1 MAKRLQH
8 RGGTTS
14 QHSSFT
20 GAVREVTVD
29 TDKNT
34 LVVHDGATAG
44 GHPLAT
50 ATNFKSTGI
59 DDNATSTAI
68 SIDSS
73 QNVSFNDDTG
83 NTEKLVWNA
92 TDESLIL
99 KYHPT
104 YGDYY
109 IAYKV
114 PQVVA
119 GGVTSDV
126 VLLIGEKDVNQIR
139 IQGRFYTPLPPNIN
153 DNRNAFIVDI
163 IYQQWNGQL
172 PRFSYDAIHTGSRA
186 NTVDNMELGEAV
198 YNGTTY
204 YAIKIQANYASLSGV
219 PIYFTGGI
227 TNTTDLG
234 WLPEG
239 NLTSF
244 TAVTPSSQD
253 SSDKRISAENIRFK
267 NEKNEDKML
276 ITSDGNISFYED
288 TGTTATMV
296 WNATT
301 ERLGIGT
308 GNPQNKLDISA
319 ITWNDGITIKNTGD
333 FNVGIFGDANR
344 TSAGGGL
351 LNLAAKWNAKE
362 VAGILFQAGS
372 DTTNKDDGD
381 ILFRTSSANNISEK
395 MRINSSGQTLIGTT
409 VAPAN
414 ANTKLMVHTPI
425 SSSSL
430 NVIEMSHNTNGA
442 NKAGAALG
450 LSIGNGG
457 EATNAASLLFKTASG
472 GSLGERMRIDP
483 NGNIG
488 IGTTNSTAAK
498 VFINHEGDVDDN
510 GLYVYS
516 NIGQTVP
523 LVKVIQDGA
532 GSTAPAVY
540 IRNDDADGIALHLYK
555 GSSVVTPH
563 TEANSLFIED
573 SNHAGITIGSGTS
586 KRSSLYF
593 ANTTDNDIAKIV
605 VAHDEGSMKFTN
617 NTAERMR
624 IDASGNVGIGTS
636 SPTSL
641 FHIESSTADP
651 TLQITNKSVAAI
663 DTGPDIEFWN
673 NPFTATTVNS
683 YESGAIRVRKENGSN
698 NNHDHYMSFWTRQNS
713 PEGINERM
721 RISAAGGT
729 TFNAANGGGVA
740 IHLKH
745 NEGTQP
751 YGMLINFTAASPDNN
766 TNYYLK
772 GVDSTTDRFLIWSDG
787 DLDNHD
793 NSYGAISDERIKQ
806 DIVDSNSQWNDI
818 KAVRVRNFKKKDDV
832 RQYGENAKTQIG
844 VVAQE
849 LETVSPSLIKHKEPS
864 KSDIL
869 ADSSFGTLYEEG
881 DEIPEG
887 KEIGDVKEVHDQVKK
902 VSYSVLYMKSIKALQ
917 EAMERIETLEAK
929 VTALENN

>member
-253 SSDKRISAENIRFK
+253 SSDKRISAKNIRFK

-276 ITSDGNISFYED
+276 ITSGGDISFYED
-288 TGTTATMV
+288 TG
-296 WNATT
+296 
-301 ERLGIGT
+301 
-308 GNPQNKLDISA
+308 
-319 ITWNDGITIKNTGD
+319 IT
-333 FNVGIFGDANR
+333 
-344 TSAGGGL
+344 
-351 LNLAAKWNAKE
+351 
-362 VAGILFQAGS
+362 
-372 DTTNKDDGD
+372 
-381 ILFRTSSANNISEK
+381 
-395 MRINSSGQTLIGTT
+395 
-409 VAPAN
+409 P
-414 ANTKLMVHTPI
+414 
-425 SSSSL
+425 
-430 NVIEMSHNTNGA
+430 
-442 NKAGAALG
+442 
-450 LSIGNGG
+450 
-457 EATNAASLLFKTASG
+457 
-472 GSLGERMRIDP
+472 
-483 NGNIG
+483 
-488 IGTTNSTAAK
+488 
-498 VFINHEGDVDDN
+498 
-510 GLYVYS
+510 
-516 NIGQTVP
+516 
-523 LVKVIQDGA
+523 
-532 GSTAPAVY
+532 
-540 IRNDDADGIALHLYK
+540 
-555 GSSVVTPH
+555 
-563 TEANSLFIED
+563 
-573 SNHAGITIGSGTS
+573 
-586 KRSSLYF
+586 
-593 ANTTDNDIAKIV
+593 
-605 VAHDEGSMKFTN
+605 KFFW
-617 NTAERMR
+617 
-624 IDASGNVGIGTS
+624 DASAEALGIGTS
-636 SPTSL
+636 SPVRDLVIKNSAGDAGFRMETASYTNDVLTLRNSNGRLDFGALAMTILTNGNVGIGITTPASKLEIYSTATFNARTSGINIHRPGSYGQYASIA
-641 FHIESSTADP
+641 FNSASTFFSSTYNGAGAGSYGDFKW
-651 TLQITNKSVAAI
+651 QAY
-663 DTGPDIEFWN
+663 DTTSTP
-673 NPFTATTVNS
+673 V
-683 YESGAIRVRKENGSN
+683 
-698 NNHDHYMSFWTRQNS
+698 
-713 PEGINERM
+713 ERM
-721 RISAAGGT
+721 RIDSSGNLLVGKTGTSNVNNGFALVPNGASNIVRDGGLCMQ
-729 TFNAANGGGVA
+729 FNR
-740 IHLKH
+740 K
-745 NEGTQP
+745 T
-751 YGMLINFTAASPDNN
+751 
-766 TNYYLK
+766 
-772 GVDSTTDRFLIWSDG
+772 SDG
-787 DLDNHD
+787 DILQFLKDATTVGSISVTASATSYNTTSDKRLKDNIQTITD
-793 NSYGAISDERIKQ
+793 GTEKVMAMN
-806 DIVDSNSQWNDI
+806 
-818 KAVRVRNFKKKDDV
+818 AVTHTWKNKPDTKPVHGF
-832 RQYGENAKTQIG
+832 I
-844 VVAQE
+844 AQE
-849 LETVSPSLIKHKEPS
+849 MQQI
-864 KSDIL
+864 
-869 ADSSFGTLYEEG
+869 
-881 DEIPEG
+881 IPEAVTG
-887 KEIGDVKEVHDQVKK
+887 NPDSEEMMSMDYGRITPLLVASLQDAHKKIKE
-902 VSYSVLYMKSIKALQ
+902 
-917 EAMERIETLEAK
+917 
-929 VTALENN
+929 LENKINNMENK

>member
-227 TNTTDLG
+227 TNTTYLG

-319 ITWNDGITIKNTGD
+319 ITWNDGLTIKNTGD

-351 LNLAAKWNAKE
+351 LNLASKWNGKE

-372 DTTNKDDGD
+372 DTTNKDDGV
-381 ILFRTSSANNISEK
+381 LVFRTSSANNISE
-395 MRINSSGQTLIGTT
+395 
-409 VAPAN
+409 
-414 ANTKLMVHTPI
+414 
-425 SSSSL
+425 
-430 NVIEMSHNTNGA
+430 
-442 NKAGAALG
+442 
-450 LSIGNGG
+450 
-457 EATNAASLLFKTASG
+457 
-472 GSLGERMRIDP
+472 RMRID
-483 NGNIG
+483 
-488 IGTTNSTAAK
+488 S
-498 VFINHEGDVDDN
+498 
-510 GLYVYS
+510 
-516 NIGQTVP
+516 
-523 LVKVIQDGA
+523 
-532 GSTAPAVY
+532 
-540 IRNDDADGIALHLYK
+540 
-555 GSSVVTPH
+555 
-563 TEANSLFIED
+563 
-573 SNHAGITIGSGTS
+573 
-586 KRSSLYF
+586 
-593 ANTTDNDIAKIV
+593 
-605 VAHDEGSMKFTN
+605 
-617 NTAERMR
+617 
-624 IDASGNVGIGTS
+624 SGNVGIG
-636 SPTSL
+636 
-641 FHIESSTADP
+641 ETAP
-651 TLQITNKSVAAI
+651 L
-663 DTGPDIEFWN
+663 
-673 NPFTATTVNS
+673 
-683 YESGAIRVRKENGSN
+683 
-698 NNHDHYMSFWTRQNS
+698 
-713 PEGINERM
+713 
-721 RISAAGGT
+721 
-729 TFNAANGGGVA
+729 
-740 IHLKH
+740 
-745 NEGTQP
+745 
-751 YGMLINFTAASPDNN
+751 
-766 TNYYLK
+766 
-772 GVDSTTDRFLIWSDG
+772 
-787 DLDNHD
+787 
-793 NSYGAISDERIKQ
+793 
-806 DIVDSNSQWNDI
+806 
-818 KAVRVRNFKKKDDV
+818 
-832 RQYGENAKTQIG
+832 AKLHVKT
-844 VVAQE
+844 
-849 LETVSPSLIKHKEPS
+849 
-864 KSDIL
+864 
-869 ADSSFGTLYEEG
+869 ADSSVTPNASADQLFVEDNGHSGITIGSSTSTGGNIFFGDSADNSIGRINYDHSADRMNFTNNGRTSFYMQNHLNISLNTSGYTIIDTIPFGAYLVVIGEANNNTSREVWLLLRIGAAYSSAATRLLQRTATSG
-881 DEIPEG
+881 DNRTFDVRGTTAG
-887 KEIGDVKEVHDQVKK
+887 K
-902 VSYSVLYMKSIKALQ
+902 
-917 EAMERIETLEAK
+917 LEAK
-929 VTALENN
+929 LLTGSAMTNCEVTLFKFGM

>member
-288 TGTTATMV
+288 TG
-296 WNATT
+296 
-301 ERLGIGT
+301 
-308 GNPQNKLDISA
+308 
-319 ITWNDGITIKNTGD
+319 IT
-333 FNVGIFGDANR
+333 
-344 TSAGGGL
+344 
-351 LNLAAKWNAKE
+351 
-362 VAGILFQAGS
+362 
-372 DTTNKDDGD
+372 
-381 ILFRTSSANNISEK
+381 
-395 MRINSSGQTLIGTT
+395 
-409 VAPAN
+409 P
-414 ANTKLMVHTPI
+414 
-425 SSSSL
+425 
-430 NVIEMSHNTNGA
+430 
-442 NKAGAALG
+442 
-450 LSIGNGG
+450 
-457 EATNAASLLFKTASG
+457 
-472 GSLGERMRIDP
+472 
-483 NGNIG
+483 
-488 IGTTNSTAAK
+488 
-498 VFINHEGDVDDN
+498 
-510 GLYVYS
+510 
-516 NIGQTVP
+516 
-523 LVKVIQDGA
+523 
-532 GSTAPAVY
+532 
-540 IRNDDADGIALHLYK
+540 
-555 GSSVVTPH
+555 
-563 TEANSLFIED
+563 
-573 SNHAGITIGSGTS
+573 
-586 KRSSLYF
+586 
-593 ANTTDNDIAKIV
+593 
-605 VAHDEGSMKFTN
+605 KFFW
-617 NTAERMR
+617 
-624 IDASGNVGIGTS
+624 DASAEALGIGTS
-636 SPTSL
+636 SPVRDLVIKNSAGDAGFRMETASYTNDVLTLRNSNGRLDFGALAMTILTNGNVGIGITTPASKLEIYSTATFNARTSGINIHRPGSYGQYASIS
-641 FHIESSTADP
+641 FNSASTYFSSTYNGAGAGSYGDFKW
-651 TLQITNKSVAAI
+651 QAY
-663 DTGPDIEFWN
+663 DTTSTP
-673 NPFTATTVNS
+673 V
-683 YESGAIRVRKENGSN
+683 
-698 NNHDHYMSFWTRQNS
+698 
-713 PEGINERM
+713 ERM
-721 RISAAGGT
+721 RIDSSGNLLVGKTGTSNVNNGFALVPNGASNIVRDGGLCMQ
-729 TFNAANGGGVA
+729 FNR
-740 IHLKH
+740 K
-745 NEGTQP
+745 T
-751 YGMLINFTAASPDNN
+751 
-766 TNYYLK
+766 
-772 GVDSTTDRFLIWSDG
+772 SDG
-787 DLDNHD
+787 DILQFLKDATTVGSISVTASATSYNTTSDKRLKDNIQTITD
-793 NSYGAISDERIKQ
+793 GTEKVMAMN
-806 DIVDSNSQWNDI
+806 
-818 KAVRVRNFKKKDDV
+818 AVTHTWKNKPDTKPVHGF
-832 RQYGENAKTQIG
+832 I
-844 VVAQE
+844 AQE
-849 LETVSPSLIKHKEPS
+849 MQQI
-864 KSDIL
+864 
-869 ADSSFGTLYEEG
+869 
-881 DEIPEG
+881 IPEAVTG
-887 KEIGDVKEVHDQVKK
+887 NPDSEEMMSMDYGRITPLLVASLQDAHKKIKE
-902 VSYSVLYMKSIKALQ
+902 
-917 EAMERIETLEAK
+917 
-929 VTALENN
+929 LENKINNMENK

>member
-319 ITWNDGITIKNTGD
+319 ITWNDGLTIKNTGD

-351 LNLAAKWNAKE
+351 LNLASKWNGKE

-372 DTTNKDDGD
+372 DTTNKDDGV
-381 ILFRTSSANNISEK
+381 LVFRTSSANNISE
-395 MRINSSGQTLIGTT
+395 
-409 VAPAN
+409 
-414 ANTKLMVHTPI
+414 
-425 SSSSL
+425 
-430 NVIEMSHNTNGA
+430 
-442 NKAGAALG
+442 
-450 LSIGNGG
+450 
-457 EATNAASLLFKTASG
+457 
-472 GSLGERMRIDP
+472 RMRID
-483 NGNIG
+483 
-488 IGTTNSTAAK
+488 S
-498 VFINHEGDVDDN
+498 
-510 GLYVYS
+510 
-516 NIGQTVP
+516 
-523 LVKVIQDGA
+523 
-532 GSTAPAVY
+532 
-540 IRNDDADGIALHLYK
+540 
-555 GSSVVTPH
+555 
-563 TEANSLFIED
+563 
-573 SNHAGITIGSGTS
+573 
-586 KRSSLYF
+586 
-593 ANTTDNDIAKIV
+593 
-605 VAHDEGSMKFTN
+605 
-617 NTAERMR
+617 
-624 IDASGNVGIGTS
+624 SGNVGIG
-636 SPTSL
+636 
-641 FHIESSTADP
+641 ETAP
-651 TLQITNKSVAAI
+651 L
-663 DTGPDIEFWN
+663 
-673 NPFTATTVNS
+673 
-683 YESGAIRVRKENGSN
+683 
-698 NNHDHYMSFWTRQNS
+698 
-713 PEGINERM
+713 
-721 RISAAGGT
+721 
-729 TFNAANGGGVA
+729 
-740 IHLKH
+740 
-745 NEGTQP
+745 
-751 YGMLINFTAASPDNN
+751 
-766 TNYYLK
+766 
-772 GVDSTTDRFLIWSDG
+772 
-787 DLDNHD
+787 
-793 NSYGAISDERIKQ
+793 
-806 DIVDSNSQWNDI
+806 
-818 KAVRVRNFKKKDDV
+818 
-832 RQYGENAKTQIG
+832 AKLHVKT
-844 VVAQE
+844 
-849 LETVSPSLIKHKEPS
+849 
-864 KSDIL
+864 
-869 ADSSFGTLYEEG
+869 ADSSVTPNASADQLFVEDNGHSGITIGSSTSTGGNIFFGDSADNSIGRINYDHSADRMNFTNNGRTSFYMQNHLNISLNTSGYTIIDTIPFGAYLVVIGEANNNTSREVWLLLRIGAAYSSAATRLLQRTATSGDNRTFDVRGTTAGKLEEKLLTGSAMTNCEVTLFKFG
-881 DEIPEG
+881 
-887 KEIGDVKEVHDQVKK
+887 
-902 VSYSVLYMKSIKALQ
+902 M
-917 EAMERIETLEAK
+917 
-929 VTALENN
+929 

>member
-319 ITWNDGITIKNTGD
+319 ITWNDGLTIKNTGD

-351 LNLAAKWNAKE
+351 LNLASKWNGKE

-372 DTTNKDDGD
+372 DTTNKDDGV
-381 ILFRTSSANNISEK
+381 LVFRTSSANNISE
-395 MRINSSGQTLIGTT
+395 
-409 VAPAN
+409 
-414 ANTKLMVHTPI
+414 
-425 SSSSL
+425 
-430 NVIEMSHNTNGA
+430 
-442 NKAGAALG
+442 
-450 LSIGNGG
+450 
-457 EATNAASLLFKTASG
+457 
-472 GSLGERMRIDP
+472 RMRID
-483 NGNIG
+483 
-488 IGTTNSTAAK
+488 S
-498 VFINHEGDVDDN
+498 
-510 GLYVYS
+510 
-516 NIGQTVP
+516 
-523 LVKVIQDGA
+523 
-532 GSTAPAVY
+532 
-540 IRNDDADGIALHLYK
+540 
-555 GSSVVTPH
+555 
-563 TEANSLFIED
+563 
-573 SNHAGITIGSGTS
+573 
-586 KRSSLYF
+586 
-593 ANTTDNDIAKIV
+593 
-605 VAHDEGSMKFTN
+605 
-617 NTAERMR
+617 
-624 IDASGNVGIGTS
+624 SGNVGIG
-636 SPTSL
+636 
-641 FHIESSTADP
+641 ETAP
-651 TLQITNKSVAAI
+651 L
-663 DTGPDIEFWN
+663 
-673 NPFTATTVNS
+673 
-683 YESGAIRVRKENGSN
+683 
-698 NNHDHYMSFWTRQNS
+698 
-713 PEGINERM
+713 
-721 RISAAGGT
+721 
-729 TFNAANGGGVA
+729 
-740 IHLKH
+740 
-745 NEGTQP
+745 
-751 YGMLINFTAASPDNN
+751 
-766 TNYYLK
+766 
-772 GVDSTTDRFLIWSDG
+772 
-787 DLDNHD
+787 
-793 NSYGAISDERIKQ
+793 
-806 DIVDSNSQWNDI
+806 
-818 KAVRVRNFKKKDDV
+818 
-832 RQYGENAKTQIG
+832 AKLHVKT
-844 VVAQE
+844 
-849 LETVSPSLIKHKEPS
+849 
-864 KSDIL
+864 
-869 ADSSFGTLYEEG
+869 ADSSVTPNASADQLFVEDNGHSGITIGSSTSTGGNIFFGDSADNSIGRINYDHSADRMNFTNNGRTSFYMQNHLNISLNTSGYTIIDTIPFGAYLVVIGEANNNTSREVWLLLRIGAAYSSAATRLLQRTATSG
-881 DEIPEG
+881 DNRTFDVRGTTAG
-887 KEIGDVKEVHDQVKK
+887 K
-902 VSYSVLYMKSIKALQ
+902 
-917 EAMERIETLEAK
+917 LEAK
-929 VTALENN
+929 LLTGSAMTNCEVTLFKFGM